1 MTQRELESIAR
12 EMRARGLHSSWNELL
27 SFSKD
32 VVGNLADAYQV
43 LLKSM
48 ALLDNT
54 SSNNLIDMQ
63 KIVRDKM
70 AGALTLLTSEA
81 QVARWE
87 SEALAEDRTLAIQEA
102 EDSEVRRQ

>member
-63 KIVRDKM
+63 KMVRDKM

-87 SEALAEDRTLAIQEA
+87 LEALAEDRTLATQEA
-102 EDSEVRRQ
+102 EDSEVLRQ